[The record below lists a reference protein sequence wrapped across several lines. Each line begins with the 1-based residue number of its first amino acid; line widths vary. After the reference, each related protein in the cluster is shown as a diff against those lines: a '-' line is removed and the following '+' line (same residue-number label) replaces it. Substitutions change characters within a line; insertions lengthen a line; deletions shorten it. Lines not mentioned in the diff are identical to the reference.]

1 MLPIPVVTTPLPT
14 DQNEI
19 AALIPE
25 SVCVGPDIGVAT
37 KRDIKVKL
45 INGTLI
51 SLPNTSPHLDP
62 LGYPLLFPTGAPG
75 WGLQMPP
82 SPPN

>member
-1 MLPIPVVTTPLPT
+1 MPLPDDVPDVVLELMAPIGPDKNDPRRYNLPT
-14 DQNEI
+14 NQNEI
-19 AALIPE
+19 AAFIPE
-25 SVCVGPDIGVAT
+25 SVRAGPDIGVAT

-62 LGYPLLFPTGAPG
+62 L
-75 WGLQMPP
+75 
-82 SPPN
+82 